1 MLHPLRGGAHASRRT
16 QNQITKQSQFVL
28 SFQQRLKMPNSVGAR
43 LRQHPRFAVFY
54 ALRNGY
60 DVKAVMKIAFIGFT
74 FEAKDK
80 RVRKPTKSGAP
91 EA

>member
-1 MLHPLRGGAHASRRT
+1 MSLT
-16 QNQITKQSQFVL
+16 TVL
-28 SFQQRLKMPNSVGAR
+28 ACSVAIG
-43 LRQHPRFAVFY
+43 LVFAVFY

>member
-1 MLHPLRGGAHASRRT
+1 
-16 QNQITKQSQFVL
+16 
-28 SFQQRLKMPNSVGAR
+28 